1 MIVEVGLFFMTESP
15 EIFRLSLEDV
25 TEGLR

>member
-15 EIFRLSLEDV
+15 EIFHLSLEDV